1 MIKLNKINKYY
12 LTGIEKQH
20 VLKNIDITINEGEF
34 LAIVGASGAGKSTLI
49 KILGLLDLKFEGE
62 YKYNGVNIHEYT
74 DDQLSL
80 LRNTDIGFIFQ
91 NFNLIRLL
99 TVKENIELPILY
111 NKNGNINKID
121 EILKK
126 LNIEQQ
132 INKYPSELSGGQQ
145 QRVAIA
151 RALIN
156 NPKIIIADEPT
167 GALDSKTA
175 KEVMKIFNKLN
186 KEDNIAIILITHD
199 INIAKSAK
207 KIIEISDG
215 RIIREDYRGL

>member
-111 NKNGNINKID
+111 NKNGN
-121 EILKK
+121 
-126 LNIEQQ
+126 
-132 INKYPSELSGGQQ
+132 
-145 QRVAIA
+145 
-151 RALIN
+151 
-156 NPKIIIADEPT
+156 
-167 GALDSKTA
+167 
-175 KEVMKIFNKLN
+175 
-186 KEDNIAIILITHD
+186 
-199 INIAKSAK
+199 
-207 KIIEISDG
+207 
-215 RIIREDYRGL
+215 

>member
-111 NKNGNINKID
+111 NKNGNTNKID

-186 KEDNIAIILITHD
+186 KEDNIAIIFITHD

>member
-12 LTGIEKQH
+12 FTGTEKQH
-20 VLKNIDITINEGEF
+20 VLKDITITIKTGEF

-49 KILGLLDLKFEGE
+49 KILGLLDFNFEGE
-62 YKYNGVNIHEYT
+62 YKYEDINIHEYT
-74 DDQLSL
+74 DDQLTL

-91 NFNLIRLL
+91 NFNLIKLL
-99 TVKENIELPILY
+99 TVKENIELPMLY
-111 NKNGNINKID
+111 NKKEKTNRID

-126 LNIEQQ
+126 LNIEKE

-167 GALDSKTA
+167 GALDSKTTS
-175 KEVMKIFNKLN
+175 EVMKIFNKLN
-186 KEDNIAIILITHD
+186 KEDNITIILITHD
-199 INIAKSAK
+199 IDIAKSAK

-215 RIIREDYRGL
+215 RVIREDYK